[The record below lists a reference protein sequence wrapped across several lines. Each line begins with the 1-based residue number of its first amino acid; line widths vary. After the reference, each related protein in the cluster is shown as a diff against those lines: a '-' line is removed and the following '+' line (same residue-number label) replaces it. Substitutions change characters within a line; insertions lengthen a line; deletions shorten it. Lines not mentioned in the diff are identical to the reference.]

1 MGIGLSR
8 LYLVPELKD
17 PECDISDSL
26 NHFEKKNI
34 TFDKLGTLLTTS
46 SLIKGSSKSGEGC
59 KVLMLEKLPS

>member
-26 NHFEKKNI
+26 KHFEKKNHI
-34 TFDKLGTLLTTS
+34 WQIGYLLTTS

>member
-26 NHFEKKNI
+26 KHFEKKKI
-34 TFDKLGTLLTTS
+34 TFDKLGTYLQLH
-46 SLIKGSSKSGEGC
+46 
-59 KVLMLEKLPS
+59 P

>member
-26 NHFEKKNI
+26 KHFEKEKF
-34 TFDKLGTLLTTS
+34 TFDKLGTYLQLH
-46 SLIKGSSKSGEGC
+46 
-59 KVLMLEKLPS
+59 P

>member
-26 NHFEKKNI
+26 KHFEKKNI
-34 TFDKLGTLLTTS
+34 TFKQLLTTS

-59 KVLMLEKLPS
+59 KVLRL